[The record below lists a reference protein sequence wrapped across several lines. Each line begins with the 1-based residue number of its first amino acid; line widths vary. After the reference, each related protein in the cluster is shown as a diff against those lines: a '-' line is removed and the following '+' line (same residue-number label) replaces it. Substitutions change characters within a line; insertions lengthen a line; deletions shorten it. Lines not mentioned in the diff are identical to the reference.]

1 LAGLRVRDSRPRLD
15 LHRYRWKGEQ
25 SFRMLSYYFSIRWT
39 VDAAGK
45 RILYTLGDFAV
56 PTDRDEYPE
65 ITAPGVPPLYSIVR
79 GQSGDRRYH
88 LLYGESVM
96 FSSDRLGW
104 LLSQMFW
111 HINTQTIR
119 HSGEFLLIHAGA
131 VATPAGEGI
140 LLPARSGGGKTTLVT
155 GLIRAG
161 FQYMSDEGA
170 AVDPVSR
177 MLYPYHRALSFK
189 AGHSRVFPDL
199 YELVD
204 GNGRDWLG
212 GQRWINPADI
222 RPGAVGAPC
231 PIRFVVAHEYRS
243 GARTELTPITPAQG
257 AMELL
262 TNTLNLPR
270 YRARALPLVAD
281 VVRGARSYR
290 LVTGDLGEAVSLI
303 TEISCRPRKTP
314 ARAG

>member
-1 LAGLRVRDSRPRLD
+1 
-15 LHRYRWKGEQ
+15 
-25 SFRMLSYYFSIRWT
+25 MLSYYFSVRWT
-39 VDAAGK
+39 IKAAGK
-45 RILYTLGDFAV
+45 RVLYTLGDFAV

-65 ITAPGVPPLYSIVR
+65 ITVPGIPPLYSIVK
-79 GQSGDRRYH
+79 GPPSDPRYH
-88 LLYGESVM
+88 LLYGEIVM
-96 FSSDRLGW
+96 FSSNKLGW
-104 LLSQMFW
+104 LLSQLFW
-111 HINTQTIR
+111 HINSQTIR
-119 HSGEFLLIHAGA
+119 QSGEFLLIHAGA
-131 VATPAGEGI
+131 VATPSGEGI

-189 AGHSRVFPDL
+189 EGHSRVFPDL
-199 YELVD
+199 YERVN

-262 TNTLNLPR
+262 TNALNLPR
-270 YRARALPLVAD
+270 YRARAVPLVAE
-281 VVRGARSYR
+281 VAAEARNYR
-290 LVTGDLGEAVSLI
+290 LLSGDLTEAIRAIEEVTGAH
-303 TEISCRPRKTP
+303 
-314 ARAG
+314 